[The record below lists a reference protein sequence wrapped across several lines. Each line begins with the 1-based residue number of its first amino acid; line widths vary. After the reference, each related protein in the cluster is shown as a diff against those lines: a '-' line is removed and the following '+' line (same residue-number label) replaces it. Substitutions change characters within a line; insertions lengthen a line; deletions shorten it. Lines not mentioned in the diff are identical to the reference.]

1 MKTALITGIT
11 GQDGAYLTELLLG
24 KGYEVHGI
32 RRRASSPNTE
42 RLERFVAG
50 GENPDAQ
57 DRLHLHYGDVTDAA
71 GLARIVAE
79 ARPDEIYNLA
89 AQSHVGVSFDTAEYT
104 ANVNALGALRLLEA
118 MRACRLVDKTRFYQ
132 ASTSEMFGKAP
143 EAPQNETTAFRPQ
156 SPYAA
161 AKLHAHWTTVN
172 YRAAYGLFACSG
184 ILFNHESPLRPQNFV
199 GRKITSGLARVKF
212 GLADCVR
219 LGNLDARRDWSHAKD
234 CVYAQ
239 WLMLQQPA
247 PEDFVIASGQQHSVR
262 DFVMLAAKL
271 LGMDLEWTGDGKR
284 EVGVDANTGKTVVRV
299 DQRLLRPL
307 DVNALVGDASKA
319 RRQLGWKARIGFA
332 EMVAEMMAADER
344 LARGESVN
352 GHK

>member
-24 KGYEVHGI
+24 KGYEVHGV
-32 RRRASSPNTE
+32 RRRASSPNTG

-57 DRLHLHYGDVTDAA
+57 DRLHLHYSDMTDAA
-71 GLARIVAE
+71 GLGRIVAE
-79 ARPDEIYNLA
+79 VRPDEIYNLA
-89 AQSHVGVSFDTAEYT
+89 AQSHVGVSFETAEYT

-118 MRACRLVDKTRFYQ
+118 VRACGLGDKTRFYQ
-132 ASTSEMFGKAP
+132 ASTSEMFGKATD
-143 EAPQNETTAFRPQ
+143 APQNESTPFRPQ

-172 YRAAYGLFACSG
+172 YRAAYDLFACSG
-184 ILFNHESPLRPQNFV
+184 ILFNHESPLRPENFV
-199 GRKITSGLARVKF
+199 GRKITYGLARVKF

-262 DFVMLAAKL
+262 DFVTLAAQL
-271 LGMDLEWTGDGKR
+271 LGMDLAWNGGGER
-284 EVGVDANTGKTVVRV
+284 EVGVDANTGKTIVRV

-319 RRQLGWKARIGFA
+319 RRQLGWQARIGFA
-332 EMVAEMMAADER
+332 EMVAEMVAADER

>member
-11 GQDGAYLTELLLG
+11 GQDGAYLAELLLG

-32 RRRASSPNTE
+32 RRRASSPNTG
-42 RLERFVAG
+42 RLMRFLADG
-50 GENPDAQ
+50 GNAQ
-57 DRLHLHYGDVTDAA
+57 ADRRLHLHYGDVTDAA
-71 GLARIVAE
+71 ALGRIVAE
-79 ARPDEIYNLA
+79 VRPDEIYNLA
-89 AQSHVGVSFDTAEYT
+89 AQSHVGVSFETAEYT

-118 MRACRLVDKTRFYQ
+118 VRACGLGDKTRFYQ
-132 ASTSEMFGKAP
+132 ASTSEMFGKATD
-143 EAPQNETTAFRPQ
+143 APQNEATPFCPQ

-184 ILFNHESPLRPQNFV
+184 ILFNHESPLRPANFV

-239 WLMLQQPA
+239 WLMLQQQT

-262 DFVMLAAKL
+262 DFVALAAPL
-271 LGMDLEWTGDGKR
+271 LGMDLAWRGDGTR
-284 EVGVDANTGKTVVRV
+284 EVGVDANTGKTVVCV
-299 DQRLLRPL
+299 DESLLRPI
-307 DVNALVGDASKA
+307 DVHALVGDASKA
-319 RRQLGWKARIGFA
+319 RRQLGWTARIGFA
-332 EMVAEMMAADER
+332 EMVAEMVAADER
-344 LARGESVN
+344 LAGRESVN
-352 GHK
+352 GQ

>member
-11 GQDGAYLTELLLG
+11 GQDGAYLAELLLG

-32 RRRASSPNTE
+32 RRRASSPNTG
-42 RLERFVAG
+42 RLMRFLADG
-50 GENPDAQ
+50 NAQ
-57 DRLHLHYGDVTDAA
+57 ANLRLHLHYGDMTDAA
-71 GLARIVAE
+71 ALGRIVAE
-79 ARPDEIYNLA
+79 VRPDEIYNLA
-89 AQSHVGVSFDTAEYT
+89 AQSHVGVSFETAEYT

-118 MRACRLVDKTRFYQ
+118 VRACGLGDKTRFYQ
-132 ASTSEMFGKAP
+132 ASTSEMFGKATD
-143 EAPQNETTAFRPQ
+143 APQNEATPFRPQ

-184 ILFNHESPLRPQNFV
+184 ILFNHESPLRPANFV

-239 WLMLQQPA
+239 WLMLQQQT

-262 DFVMLAAKL
+262 DFVALAAPL
-271 LGMDLEWTGDGKR
+271 LGMDLAWRGDGTR
-284 EVGVDANTGKTVVRV
+284 EVGVDANTGKTVVCV
-299 DQRLLRPL
+299 DESLLRPI
-307 DVNALVGDASKA
+307 DVHALVGDASKA
-319 RRQLGWKARIGFA
+319 RRQLGWTARIGFA
-332 EMVAEMMAADER
+332 EMVAEMVAADER
-344 LARGESVN
+344 LAGRESVN
-352 GHK
+352 GQ

>member
-24 KGYEVHGI
+24 KGYEVHGV
-32 RRRASSPNTE
+32 RRRASSPNTG
-42 RLERFVAG
+42 RLEQFVAG

-57 DRLHLHYGDVTDAA
+57 DRLHLHYGDVTDGA
-71 GLARIVAE
+71 GLGRIVAE
-79 ARPDEIYNLA
+79 VRPDEIYNLA

-118 MRACRLVDKTRFYQ
+118 VRACGLGGKTRFYQ

-143 EAPQNETTAFRPQ
+143 EAPQNETTPFRPQ

-184 ILFNHESPLRPQNFV
+184 ILFNHESPLRPDNFV
-199 GRKITSGLARVKF
+199 GRKITRGLARVKF

-271 LGMDLEWTGDGKR
+271 LGMDLAWGGGGGHQRSRRGRQHRQDGRPRGRAAAAPRGRKR
-284 EVGVDANTGKTVVRV
+284 PGRRCEQSATAA
-299 DQRLLRPL
+299 RLDGAHRI
-307 DVNALVGDASKA
+307 
-319 RRQLGWKARIGFA
+319 RRDGGGNGG
-332 EMVAEMMAADER
+332 
-344 LARGESVN
+344 RGRTP
-352 GHK
+352 GGTRKRDGQ